1 MKGECIVN
9 LKLLVFLYLL
19 YKINL
24 QWQWAFLAWTC
35 CFCNTDSMIFSREV
49 SLCFSLLFMHVNA
62 HNQDEISLFHMVT
75 SKLMVY
81 FENEQVEEM
90 LNSECT
96 KWTNGLIA
104 L

>member
-1 MKGECIVN
+1 
-9 LKLLVFLYLL
+9 
-19 YKINL
+19 
-24 QWQWAFLAWTC
+24 
-35 CFCNTDSMIFSREV
+35 MIFSREV

-81 FENEQVEEM
+81 FENVQVEEM

-96 KWTNGLIA
+96 KWANGLIA
-104 L
+104 LQKPFSECNGFMPGTQERSQIA

>member
-1 MKGECIVN
+1 MG
-9 LKLLVFLYLL
+9 L
-19 YKINL
+19 
-24 QWQWAFLAWTC
+24 
-35 CFCNTDSMIFSREV
+35 
-49 SLCFSLLFMHVNA
+49 FSLDMLFSQYRLNDILKGSFTLFFFVIYPRKCT
-62 HNQDEISLFHMVT
+62 QQRDEISLFHMVT

-81 FENEQVEEM
+81 FENVQVEEM

>member
-1 MKGECIVN
+1 MTMG
-9 LKLLVFLYLL
+9 L
-19 YKINL
+19 
-24 QWQWAFLAWTC
+24 
-35 CFCNTDSMIFSREV
+35 
-49 SLCFSLLFMHVNA
+49 FSLDMLFSQYRLNDILKGSFTSFFLLFIHVNA

-81 FENEQVEEM
+81 FENVQVEEM

-104 L
+104 LQKPFSECNGFMPGTQERSQIT